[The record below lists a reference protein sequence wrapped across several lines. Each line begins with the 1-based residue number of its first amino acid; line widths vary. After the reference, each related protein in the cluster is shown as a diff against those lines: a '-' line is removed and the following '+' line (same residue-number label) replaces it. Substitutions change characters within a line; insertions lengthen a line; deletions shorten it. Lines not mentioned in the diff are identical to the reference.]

1 MKFILLTVLII
12 FISSRC
18 FGQVTDNF
26 NDGDFTQNPTWI
38 GDTSEYK
45 VNNNLQLQLDAT
57 EAGICYLTLPSE
69 KHIGTQ
75 EWRFYIRVTLA
86 PSDNNN
92 ARIYLTSNTL
102 DIRSDT
108 LTGYYLQFG
117 ENLSNDAIELFYQ
130 DVTESHSICRGIDG
144 FIAASFSLNIK
155 VLLHEEGL
163 WEIFIEDTETGKYT
177 LHASGSD
184 NIRNENPIIG
194 FYNKFTA
201 GSKNKFYLDDI
212 YHGPEIIDTTPPT
225 LLKISGDPSGQAI
238 TLLFSEKISTESAH
252 IYENY
257 VINNILYP
265 DSISFIE
272 ENFNNVKLHFHN
284 PLADRTPHSIKI
296 QHLEDLNGNCIA
308 DTTITFQCNKI
319 RRHDLLIT
327 EIMADPSPPVEL
339 PNCEYVEIYNRG
351 IPDTLTLEGW
361 KLMTGETTRYI
372 PTCKIAPNGY
382 IILIPNSDNPP
393 NFNVSNT
400 ISVNSLSISN
410 DGQRLTLLNADDEV
424 IHCVNFSNEWHTH
437 ELKTEGGWSLEMI
450 DTENPCEEE
459 NNWESSEDER
469 GGTPGSRNSIQ
480 RVDSDLTTP
489 HLLKATFLDTL
500 QLQIFFSE
508 TILPPLTANHFH
520 IDRNTIIDSVAIVGP
535 QNKSAII
542 YIGNKLENRKIYTL
556 TIRLP
561 FSDCAGNNITTEQS
575 LCFAIPETP
584 NKEDII
590 INEVLFNSFDD
601 TSADYIELYNRSP
614 KCIELQQLFIGYG
627 TEAMAEQ
634 WVQISPEGTLLLPQE
649 YISICKNSKL
659 TEEQYINAI
668 HEQLIQN
675 EELPSLGN
683 ESGTIYLT
691 NNQGIEIDKFSY
703 NENMHYPLLR
713 SYDGV
718 SLERIHSEAP
728 TQNVNNW
735 KSAAE
740 SIGFGTPGGKN
751 SQNGTNLST
760 DKNFEIIPDIFSPNN
775 DGYEDF
781 SELIC
786 HFEQS
791 EYRVTINIFNYNG
804 QLVKNLA
811 NNIIAQSTER
821 FLWDGT
827 DTQGQQL
834 PMGIYMIEL
843 EYWNIK
849 GTRGKI
855 RKAISIIYP

>member
-1 MKFILLTVLII
+1 MKFILLTTLTI
-12 FISSRC
+12 FISIRC
-18 FGQVTDNF
+18 LGQVTDSF

-57 EAGICYLTLPSE
+57 EAGICYLTVPSE
-69 KHIGTQ
+69 KHTGTQ
-75 EWRFYIRVTLA
+75 EWRFYIRVALA

-130 DVTESHSICRGIDG
+130 NGAERRSICRGING
-144 FIAASFSLNIK
+144 YIAASFSLNLKI
-155 VLLHEEGL
+155 LLHEDGL
-163 WEIFIEDTETGKYT
+163 WEIFIEDTETGRYT
-177 LHASGSD
+177 LHTSGSD
-184 NIRNENPIIG
+184 NLHNENPMIG

-225 LLKISGDPSGQAI
+225 ILKISGEPSGQAV
-238 TLLFSEKISTESAH
+238 TLHFSEKISTESA
-252 IYENY
+252 YNNDNY
-257 VINNILYP
+257 IFNNDFHP
-265 DSISFIE
+265 DSISYVE
-272 ENFNNVKLHFHN
+272 ENFDKIKLHLHT
-284 PLADRTPHSIKI
+284 PLADRTPYTITI
-296 QHLEDLNGNCIA
+296 QHLEDLNGNCIT

-327 EIMADPSPPVEL
+327 EIMADPSPPIAL
-339 PNCEYVEIYNRG
+339 PNCEYIEIFNRG
-351 IPDTLTLEGW
+351 IPDTLTLAGW

-372 PTCKIAPNGY
+372 PNCKIAPNGY

-393 NFNVSNT
+393 NFNISNT
-400 ISVNSLSISN
+400 IRVNSLSISN
-410 DGQRLTLLNADDEV
+410 EGQQLTLLNAENEV
-424 IHCVNFSNEWHTH
+424 IHCVNFSKEWHTH
-437 ELKTEGGWSLEMI
+437 ELKKDGGWSLEMI

-459 NNWESSEDER
+459 SNWGSSTDER
-469 GGTPGSRNSIQ
+469 GGTPGSNNSIQ
-480 RVDSDLTTP
+480 KENSDVTAP

-508 TILPPLTANHFH
+508 AILTPLTVNHFH
-520 IDRNTIIDSVAIVGP
+520 IDRNTSIDSVKIVTP
-535 QNKSAII
+535 QNRSAII
-542 YIGNKLENRKIYTL
+542 YIGNELESRKIYML
-556 TIRLP
+556 TIKLP
-561 FSDCAGNNITTEQS
+561 FSDCAGNDITTEQS
-575 LCFAIPETP
+575 LCFAIPEIP
-584 NKEDII
+584 DKNDVI

-614 KCIELQQLFIGYG
+614 KCIDLKQLFIGYG

-634 WVQISPEGTLLLPQE
+634 WVQISSEGALLLPQE
-649 YISICKNSKL
+649 YVSICKNSKL
-659 TEEQYINAI
+659 TEEQYLYAVS
-668 HEQLIQN
+668 EQLIDN
-675 EELPSLGN
+675 SELPSLGN
-683 ESGTIYLT
+683 KSGTIYLT
-691 NNQGIEIDKFSY
+691 NNQGIEIDKFTY
-703 NENMHYPLLR
+703 NEKMHYTLLQN
-713 SYDGV
+713 YDGV

-740 SIGFGTPGGKN
+740 TIGFGTPGRKN
-751 SQNGTNLST
+751 SQNGVDVADAQKVVVNPET
-760 DKNFEIIPDIFSPNN
+760 FSPNN

-781 SELIC
+781 AELIC

-791 EYRVTINIFNYNG
+791 EYRVSVNIFNYNG
-804 QLVKNLA
+804 QLVKSLS

-827 DTQGQQL
+827 DAQGQQL
-834 PMGIYMIEL
+834 PMGIYMIEI
-843 EYWNIK
+843 EYWNIE
-849 GTRGKI
+849 GGRGKL
-855 RKAISIIYP
+855 RKAVSIIYQ